1 MCSQPIL
8 YKIGFRYAPKAV
20 QFKYF
25 DTLLT
30 WILVCICSPAAF
42 KNPYLIAKLIEV
54 LFVLNPSIQPKTELL
69 NNMMMSHPLS
79 ISHLPSALMKFYT
92 GIWYMV
98 YLIEGIISNNVFTL
112 QIL

>member
-1 MCSQPIL
+1 MTQS
-8 YKIGFRYAPKAV
+8 YFRYAPKAID
-20 QFKYF
+20 FKFF

-69 NNMMMSHPLS
+69 NSMMMSHSLS
-79 ISHLPSALMKFYT
+79 ITHLPSALMKFYT
-92 GIWYMV
+92 GIFTV
-98 YLIEGIISNNVFTL
+98 NLILLCIVILIIYVFMTVLFSN
-112 QIL
+112 